1 MTKKTGRQ
9 RVFKSKL
16 TEKYDN
22 LLLVTVE
29 QNRPILMINLASLE
43 RQLVST
49 FVDKTIIII
58 QVAAI
63 LKEDADIF
71 VEKDQMC
78 PDH

>member
-1 MTKKTGRQ
+1 M
-9 RVFKSKL
+9 
-16 TEKYDN
+16 
-22 LLLVTVE
+22 E

>member
-1 MTKKTGRQ
+1 M
-9 RVFKSKL
+9 
-16 TEKYDN
+16 
-22 LLLVTVE
+22 E
-29 QNRPILMINLASLE
+29 QNRPILMISLASLE
-43 RQLVST
+43 RQLVSI

-78 PDH
+78 LTTNSY

>member
-1 MTKKTGRQ
+1 M
-9 RVFKSKL
+9 
-16 TEKYDN
+16 
-22 LLLVTVE
+22 E

-78 PDH
+78 LTTNSY

>member
-1 MTKKTGRQ
+1 M
-9 RVFKSKL
+9 
-16 TEKYDN
+16 
-22 LLLVTVE
+22 TVE

>member
-1 MTKKTGRQ
+1 M
-9 RVFKSKL
+9 
-16 TEKYDN
+16 
-22 LLLVTVE
+22 E
-29 QNRPILMINLASLE
+29 QNRPILMISLASLE
-43 RQLVST
+43 RLLVSI

-58 QVAAI
+58 QIAAM